1 VLAGTI
7 LLVALGT
14 AATFWVL
21 RQLETA
27 RPEHQRVI
35 TLTDRAEELLRAVGD
50 AETGQRGF
58 CLTGDET
65 FLAPY
70 LSVRDKVAA
79 ERRELLP
86 LTKLDAAH
94 QRLNAVN
101 PILEE
106 KMRSMTAVI
115 ELRRRG
121 DLPGVIS
128 AVSSRKGKQ
137 WMDSIRAEF
146 TGCIQIERAGSGRRD
161 AQFLAQMRRLFA
173 IAVAVAVGLLAAL
186 AVLAFAFLFYRE
198 TQHRIKALL
207 HRETQRL
214 LELRTDT
221 ADRLQQANATLL
233 ISQNQLVASLK
244 DNGDLKTALDEHA
257 IVAITDSRGRIG
269 SVNDKFCAISQ
280 STRAELVGQDHRLI
294 NSGHH
299 PPEFIHALWTTL
311 TRGHVGHGEIKDRAQ
326 DGSFYSVDT
335 TIVPFLGDEG
345 QPRQY
350 LAIRADITERKQVEP
365 SCGPATIA
373 CVWRPRRPAWALGNG
388 IF

>member
-1 VLAGTI
+1 
-7 LLVALGT
+7 
-14 AATFWVL
+14 
-21 RQLETA
+21 
-27 RPEHQRVI
+27 
-35 TLTDRAEELLRAVGD
+35 
-50 AETGQRGF
+50 
-58 CLTGDET
+58 
-65 FLAPY
+65 
-70 LSVRDKVAA
+70 VRDKVAA

-173 IAVAVAVGLLAAL
+173 IAVAVGLLAAL

-299 PPEFIHALWTTL
+299 PPEFIHAL
-311 TRGHVGHGEIKDRAQ
+311 
-326 DGSFYSVDT
+326 
-335 TIVPFLGDEG
+335 
-345 QPRQY
+345 
-350 LAIRADITERKQVEP
+350 
-365 SCGPATIA
+365 
-373 CVWRPRRPAWALGNG
+373 
-388 IF
+388 

>member
-244 DNGDLKTALDEHA
+244 DIGDLKTALDEHA

-299 PPEFIHALWTTL
+299 PPEFIHAL
-311 TRGHVGHGEIKDRAQ
+311 
-326 DGSFYSVDT
+326 
-335 TIVPFLGDEG
+335 
-345 QPRQY
+345 
-350 LAIRADITERKQVEP
+350 
-365 SCGPATIA
+365 
-373 CVWRPRRPAWALGNG
+373 
-388 IF
+388 